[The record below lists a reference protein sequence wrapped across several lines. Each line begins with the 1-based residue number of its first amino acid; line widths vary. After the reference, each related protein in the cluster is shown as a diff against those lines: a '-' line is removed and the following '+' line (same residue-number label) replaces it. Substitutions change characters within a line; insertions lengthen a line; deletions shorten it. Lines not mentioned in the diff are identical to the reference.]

1 MSYTGKGLFTQA
13 TTALS
18 STFTALAESNS
29 GTVTMQALKKAVS
42 QKGSLE
48 DASLNTSFI
57 SYLSTNF
64 ANIDQ
69 NGDGTIDES
78 DMNNYLSNM
87 SRQGMTYE
95 EIATLCANNGSN
107 TLVNTVLTYFNEIDK
122 NGDGRVTSEEI
133 TAFSM
138 EEERDKLEDEF
149 GKFKPTTMSVFYE
162 ADSSADDWTSVM
174 SKGKRNSLGDSVQ

>member
-29 GTVTMQALKKAVS
+29 GAVTMQSLKNAISK
-42 QKGSLE
+42 KT
-48 DASLNTSFI
+48 DDTSLNTSFI

-64 ANIDQ
+64 SSIDQ
-69 NGDGTIDES
+69 NGDGTIDEK
-78 DMNNYLSNM
+78 DMNNFLDTM
-87 SRQGMTYE
+87 SRKGMTYE
-95 EIATLCANNGSN
+95 EIATLCATNGSN
-107 TLVNTVLTYFNEIDK
+107 SLVNTVLTYFDEIDK

-138 EEERDKLEDEF
+138 EEERDKLQDEF
-149 GKFKPTTMSVFYE
+149 GKFKPTSMSIFYE

-174 SKGKRNSLGDSVQ
+174 SKTNRNSMGNNS

>member
-29 GTVTMQALKKAVS
+29 GAITLQSLKKAVS
-42 QKGSLE
+42 SKNS
-48 DASLNTSFI
+48 DTALNTSFL
-57 SYLSTNF
+57 SYLSSNF
-64 ANIDQ
+64 STIDQ
-69 NGDGTIDES
+69 NGDGTIDEN
-78 DMNNYLSNM
+78 DMNTYLDNM
-87 SRQGMTYE
+87 SRKGMTYE
-95 EIATLCANNGSN
+95 EIATLCSTNGSN
-107 TLVNTVLTYFNEIDK
+107 SLVNTVLTYFNEIDK
-122 NGDGRVTSEEI
+122 NGDGRVTNEEI

-149 GKFKPTTMSVFYE
+149 GKFRPSSMSVFYE

-174 SKGKRNSLGDSVQ
+174 SKASRNSLKNNS

>member
-29 GTVTMQALKKAVS
+29 GAVTLQSLKKAVS
-42 QKGSLE
+42 EKSN
-48 DASLNTSFI
+48 DNSLNTSFI

-64 ANIDQ
+64 SSIDK

-87 SRQGMTYE
+87 SRQGITYE
-95 EIATLCANNGSN
+95 EIATLCASNGSSS
-107 TLVNTVLTYFNEIDK
+107 LVNTVLTYFDEIDK

-133 TAFSM
+133 AAFSM

-149 GKFKPTTMSVFYE
+149 GKFRPSSMSIFYGPE
-162 ADSSADDWTSVM
+162 ESADDWTSVM
-174 SKGKRNSLGDSVQ
+174 SKANRNSMGNNK